1 MPDNDWNT
9 SLYDQKHA
17 FVSEYGKG
25 LVPLLE
31 ARAGEV
37 ILDLGCGSGHLA
49 HTIAQSGAHV
59 VGIDSSA
66 SMIEAARLAYSD
78 VEFLVADARD
88 FAFPFSFDAI
98 FSNATLHWVR
108 EADQA
113 VQHITTA
120 LKPGGRLVAEFGGK
134 GNVATI
140 TTAVEQALWELTH
153 TKVDFGWYFPSIGEY
168 ASLLEQHGFAVQM
181 ALLFDR
187 PTKLE
192 EGEHGLRNW
201 IQMFGDRIFA
211 NVSAEVKQQALE
223 STEEKTRTQ
232 LFKDGNWFADYRRLR
247 IVAYKEIAHDTGR
260 TASESYV

>member
-25 LVPLLE
+25 LLPLLE
-31 ARAGEV
+31 PRANET

-49 HTIAQSGAHV
+49 RTITQSGACV

-66 SMIEAARLAYSD
+66 SMIETARLAYPD
-78 VEFLVADARD
+78 IEFLVADAKD

-98 FSNATLHWVR
+98 FSNATLHWVK
-108 EADQA
+108 EADQV
-113 VQHITTA
+113 VQRIATA

-140 TTAVEQALWELTH
+140 TTAVEQSMEELAH

-168 ASLLEQHGFAVQM
+168 ASLLERHGLAVQL

-192 EGEHGLRNW
+192 EGEQGLRNW
-201 IQMFGDRIFA
+201 VQMFGDRVFA
-211 NVSAEVKQQALE
+211 HVSEEVKQQVLQR
-223 STEEKTRTQ
+223 TEEKTRTQ

-247 IVAYKEIAHDTGR
+247 IVAYKEIAHNT
-260 TASESYV
+260 